1 MTNPI
6 LEHLPVEG
14 DESFFVKE
22 FDLPYFDTPWHYHPE
37 FELVLVVRGRGKRFI
52 GNTISEFGDGDL
64 SFFGPNLPHLYRNPP
79 EYYEEGSSPRV
90 RSIVV
95 HFLERSIGR
104 DLLALPQSKNILK
117 LLERCRQGIDIGGET
132 KEVVIGKMHQLPDK
146 RGMGR
151 LLGLLDILHI
161 LSETSEYR
169 FITDYRVE
177 GNNPS
182 DADRL
187 EKVFGF
193 VARNFHKE
201 ILLDEV
207 ARLTHMTRTSFCR
220 FFLERTKRTF
230 SNYLIEVRLNHA
242 SRLLIEQNI
251 SIMEVAYC
259 CGYNNLSNFNR
270 QFKEKF
276 ALSPRAYR
284 QTYLSNLGATAR
296 AV

>member
-14 DESFFVKE
+14 DESFFVKG

-37 FELVLVVRGRGKRFI
+37 FELVLVVRGKGKRFI
-52 GNTISEFGDGDL
+52 GNTISGFQDGDL

-79 EYYEEGSSPRV
+79 EYYQEGTSPRV

-95 HFLERSIGR
+95 HFLERSIGQ
-104 DLLALPQSKNILK
+104 DLLALPQSKHIVK
-117 LLERCRQGIDIGGET
+117 LLERSRQGIDIVGGT
-132 KEVVIGKMHQLPDK
+132 RQVVIEKLHRLLHEK
-146 RGMGR
+146 GMGR
-151 LLGLLDILHI
+151 LLGLLDILHV
-161 LSETSEYR
+161 LSETPEYR
-169 FITDYRVE
+169 LITDYTIE

-187 EKVFGF
+187 EKVFGYI
-193 VARNFHKE
+193 AQNFHKE

-220 FFLERTKRTF
+220 FFQERTKRTF
-230 SNYLIEVRLNHA
+230 SNYLIDVRLNHA

-284 QTYLSNLGATAR
+284 QTYISHLTK
-296 AV
+296 